1 MRGFIFLLL
10 VGLMAHAAFVQPGP
24 VENASVTVREVV
36 VVQAA
41 DVAEIDDSW
50 KENAPPELS
59 AIGIVTDG
67 GSEEDSAPEIPL
79 QEETIVGEVP
89 SEDSIVDDSEE
100 AEESDVEILNEGE
113 ESEAVEPPAGSD
125 EEEVVVGDPAA
136 PEEQPAE
143 EVYEPTPVIEQP
155 VLVMEEGTEST
166 SAEDVPI
173 EENLVEALQGE

>member
-41 DVAEIDDSW
+41 DVTEIDDSW
-50 KENAPPELS
+50 KEKAPPELS
-59 AIGIVTDG
+59 AIAIVTDS
-67 GSEEDSAPEIPL
+67 GSEEEAVPDIPP
-79 QEETIVGEVP
+79 QEDTIVEDAP
-89 SEDSIVDDSEE
+89 SEDSIVDDPEE
-100 AEESDVEILNEGE
+100 AEESDVETLNESE
-113 ESEAVEPPAGSD
+113 ESEVVEPPAGSD
-125 EEEVVVGDPAA
+125 EEEVVVGDPVT

-143 EVYEPTPVIEQP
+143 EVYEPTPVIEEP
-155 VLVMEEGTEST
+155 ILVIEEDAAST
-166 SAEDVPI
+166 DIEEVPI